1 MGFLPSDF
9 YNGTLTSKSVIRN
22 STIVPLLK
30 DYLIDFNTGFLVKS
44 DSGQYTIVTGLQAV
58 IMQIW
63 RKLHTPQGVYDI
75 FSNKYGNTFEELK
88 GKGKSYGDSYAKQKL
103 ESALVDNIYIKS
115 IDNVTLT
122 LEKSIYTINF
132 TIDTIY
138 GNTAE
143 KLNIP
148 LED

>member
-1 MGFLPSDF
+1 M
-9 YNGTLTSKSVIRN
+9 
-22 STIVPLLK
+22 
-30 DYLIDFNTGFLVKS
+30 
-44 DSGQYTIVTGLQAV
+44 
-58 IMQIW
+58 
-63 RKLHTPQGVYDI
+63 
-75 FSNKYGNTFEELK
+75 
-88 GKGKSYGDSYAKQKL
+88 DSYAKQKL